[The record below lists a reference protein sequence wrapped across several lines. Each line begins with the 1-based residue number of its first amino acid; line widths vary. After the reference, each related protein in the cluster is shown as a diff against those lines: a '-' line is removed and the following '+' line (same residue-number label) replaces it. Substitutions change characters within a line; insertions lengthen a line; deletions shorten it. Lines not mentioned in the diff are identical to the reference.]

1 MNSVIKG
8 VNEQQQNLPFLQ
20 KVWYIIDATQFYR
33 ILYCGKI
40 LGKKC
45 FLSLLIPVVK
55 DKIVWQQWE
64 NALFQCVSYW
74 GALFILSGGRKA
86 MSEQMELFR
95 TLEKDLNFELAP
107 CDRNFDLD
115 AKSGLTKLE
124 LTPAQKG
131 KVSALFSQM
140 PAMLASE
147 TMAHAY
153 VLKLPEGLSGMNS
166 LMSYRSGGL
175 GTPIMGENGKIVAHA
190 SLHGV
195 SGQALLLSCFTAM
208 SIASGQYFLT
218 QIHSELKMMRMNL
231 DKILEFLYGDKKA
244 ELMAEISFVKYAYQN
259 YNSIMSH
266 EAQRTATIA
275 SIQKAKKVAMK
286 DIEFYMNDLDSAA
299 KTKDNSELISTV
311 NKAFQ
316 IKESL
321 ELSMQLYVFSN
332 LLELYYSQN
341 ADSSYIKYVE
351 ADVSSYIDKCEK
363 RMLSSFS
370 VLDAFVRDYKGNLLK
385 KIDTSEI
392 EKEVGGLLDRL
403 NNGEE
408 IPMRQTLHAAL
419 SAQTRKAEYY
429 MAEDGNIYLKTA

>member
-1 MNSVIKG
+1 MLKVKIGEKEFEYLTSLETEEYYNGSSRRTLT
-8 VNEQQQNLPFLQ
+8 VNCPS
-20 KVWYIIDATQFYR
+20 DAIGLDELNALLT
-33 ILYCGKI
+33 
-40 LGKKC
+40 
-45 FLSLLIPVVK
+45 LSL
-55 DKIVWQQWE
+55 
-64 NALFQCVSYW
+64 
-74 GALFILSGGRKA
+74 
-86 MSEQMELFR
+86 
-95 TLEKDLNFELAP
+95 
-107 CDRNFDLD
+107 
-115 AKSGLTKLE
+115 
-124 LTPAQKG
+124 
-131 KVSALFSQM
+131 
-140 PAMLASE
+140 
-147 TMAHAY
+147 
-153 VLKLPEGLSGMNS
+153 
-166 LMSYRSGGL
+166 
-175 GTPIMGENGKIVAHA
+175 
-190 SLHGV
+190 
-195 SGQALLLSCFTAM
+195 
-208 SIASGQYFLT
+208 
-218 QIHSELKMMRMNL
+218 IHIS
-231 DKILEFLYGDKKA
+231 
-244 ELMAEISFVKYAYQN
+244 EISFVKYAYQN

>member
-1 MNSVIKG
+1 
-8 VNEQQQNLPFLQ
+8 
-20 KVWYIIDATQFYR
+20 
-33 ILYCGKI
+33 
-40 LGKKC
+40 
-45 FLSLLIPVVK
+45 
-55 DKIVWQQWE
+55 
-64 NALFQCVSYW
+64 
-74 GALFILSGGRKA
+74 
-86 MSEQMELFR
+86 
-95 TLEKDLNFELAP
+95 
-107 CDRNFDLD
+107 
-115 AKSGLTKLE
+115 
-124 LTPAQKG
+124 
-131 KVSALFSQM
+131 
-140 PAMLASE
+140 
-147 TMAHAY
+147 
-153 VLKLPEGLSGMNS
+153 
-166 LMSYRSGGL
+166 
-175 GTPIMGENGKIVAHA
+175 
-190 SLHGV
+190 
-195 SGQALLLSCFTAM
+195 
-208 SIASGQYFLT
+208 
-218 QIHSELKMMRMNL
+218 MRMNL

-403 NNGEE
+403 NNGGRNSNAADFACGVKCSDEE
-408 IPMRQTLHAAL
+408 GRILYGRGRKYLFKDRVKFIIFRRIKNETYRIFNTYFSGL
-419 SAQTRKAEYY
+419 SVRSCVLRGWSKW
-429 MAEDGNIYLKTA
+429 L

>member
-195 SGQALLLSCFTAM
+195 SDQALLLSCFTAM

-299 KTKDNSELISTV
+299 KTKDNSELICTV

-385 KIDTSEI
+385 
-392 EKEVGGLLDRL
+392 
-403 NNGEE
+403 
-408 IPMRQTLHAAL
+408 
-419 SAQTRKAEYY
+419 
-429 MAEDGNIYLKTA
+429 

>member
-1 MNSVIKG
+1 
-8 VNEQQQNLPFLQ
+8 
-20 KVWYIIDATQFYR
+20 
-33 ILYCGKI
+33 
-40 LGKKC
+40 
-45 FLSLLIPVVK
+45 
-55 DKIVWQQWE
+55 
-64 NALFQCVSYW
+64 
-74 GALFILSGGRKA
+74 
-86 MSEQMELFR
+86 
-95 TLEKDLNFELAP
+95 
-107 CDRNFDLD
+107 
-115 AKSGLTKLE
+115 
-124 LTPAQKG
+124 
-131 KVSALFSQM
+131 
-140 PAMLASE
+140 
-147 TMAHAY
+147 
-153 VLKLPEGLSGMNS
+153 
-166 LMSYRSGGL
+166 
-175 GTPIMGENGKIVAHA
+175 
-190 SLHGV
+190 
-195 SGQALLLSCFTAM
+195 
-208 SIASGQYFLT
+208 
-218 QIHSELKMMRMNL
+218 
-231 DKILEFLYGDKKA
+231 
-244 ELMAEISFVKYAYQN
+244 
-259 YNSIMSH
+259 MSH

-332 LLELYYSQN
+332 LLELYYSQT
-341 ADSSYIKYVE
+341 ADSSYIKDVE